1 MRSRLNSLKSKVDK
15 LDVDEL
21 KPLPVDVVKK
31 TIYDELV
38 KKDNTIVTS
47 GLAKKKR
54 QIMVLRIKTLE
65 IKHLVLL
72 A

>member
-54 QIMVLRIKTLE
+54 QIMVLRIKTLK

>member
-47 GLAKKKR
+47 GLTKKKR
-54 QIMVLRIKTLE
+54 QIMVLRIKTLK

>member
-21 KPLPVDVVKK
+21 KPLPVKK

-54 QIMVLRIKTLE
+54 QIMVLRIKTLK

>member
-21 KPLPVDVVKK
+21 KPLPVDVVIK

-54 QIMVLRIKTLE
+54 QIMVLRIKTLK